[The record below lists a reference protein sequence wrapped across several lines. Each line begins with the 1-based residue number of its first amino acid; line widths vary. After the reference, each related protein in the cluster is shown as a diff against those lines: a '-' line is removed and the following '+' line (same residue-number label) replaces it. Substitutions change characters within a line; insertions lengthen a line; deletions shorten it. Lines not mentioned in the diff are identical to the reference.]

1 MGVKIKSQGDKV
13 RELKSAKAEKS
24 AIDEAVKILLAL
36 KSEYKEATGK
46 DWKPPT
52 EIKAAT
58 PKAKA
63 TTPPKELSG
72 PAAEIDNAIKAQG
85 DAVRKLKS
93 EKADKAAVDEAVK
106 KLLESKAKFKA
117 ETGSDWKP
125 AEQSKENKG

>member
-1 MGVKIKSQGDKV
+1 M
-13 RELKSAKAEKS
+13 
-24 AIDEAVKILLAL
+24 ILLAL

-52 EIKAAT
+52 ETKAAT

-106 KLLESKAKFKA
+106 KLLELKAKFKA

-125 AEQSKENKG
+125 AEQGKENKQEASSSSPNGWGKVRNTEEKRGQKG